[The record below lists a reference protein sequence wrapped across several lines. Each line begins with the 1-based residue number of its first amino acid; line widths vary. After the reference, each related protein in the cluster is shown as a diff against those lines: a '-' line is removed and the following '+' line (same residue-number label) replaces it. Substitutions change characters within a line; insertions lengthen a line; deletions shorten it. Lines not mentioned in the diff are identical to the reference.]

1 MKTINDIIRMMYEDL
16 REYCPDSIC
25 WDCSKSFFCWSITR
39 AIAFEYIMREG
50 TI

>member
-1 MKTINDIIRMMYEDL
+1 MKTINDIIKMMYENP
-16 REYCPDSIC
+16 REYCPEFIC
-25 WDCSKSFFCWSITR
+25 WDCSKSVFCWCNSR